1 MALGAPRRDRQL
13 TLRLRSAARVP
24 RKSAIVRFRPLGYVA
39 EAMWYR
45 VDVLLRA
52 DVDDDGLHKIA
63 VLANTYA
70 ILDSVEA
77 SRETDGGDCRFISR
91 VDAPS
96 AEAALGSLLTVIAQT
111 SGHTGL
117 AEEGSLR
124 RVTIER
130 EEPILAEDGPAGA

>member
-1 MALGAPRRDRQL
+1 
-13 TLRLRSAARVP
+13 
-24 RKSAIVRFRPLGYVA
+24 
-39 EAMWYR
+39 MWYR
-45 VDVLLRA
+45 VEVLLRA
-52 DVDDDGLHKIA
+52 DVDDDGLHEIE

-70 ILDSVEA
+70 ILDGVEA
-77 SRETDGGDCRFISR
+77 TRETDTGDSRVIAR

-124 RVTIER
+124 RVMIER
-130 EEPILAEDGPAGA
+130 EDPILPEDGSSTTS

>member
-1 MALGAPRRDRQL
+1 M
-13 TLRLRSAARVP
+13 RL
-24 RKSAIVRFRPLGYVA
+24 RPLGYGA
-39 EAMWYR
+39 DAMWYR

-52 DVDDDGLHKIA
+52 DVDDDGLHEIA

-70 ILDSVEA
+70 ILDGVEA
-77 SRETDGGDCRFISR
+77 ARETDGGDCRFLSR

-111 SGHTGL
+111 SGHVGL
-117 AEEGSLR
+117 AEEESLR

-130 EEPILAEDGPAGA
+130 EDPVLPSGPADA